1 MRVARIAQNGR
12 PGLMLGSDGSSRVLF
27 HDEHALPSLDEIVAG
42 NPDGL
47 AKIADTF
54 SGRGVEVDGRDV
66 RFFPP
71 LARPGKIICVGLNYV
86 DHAAEAGFELPLFPT
101 LFVRFASSL
110 VGHRAPLVKPSVS
123 DAFDFE
129 GELVAIIGR
138 GGRHIDEA
146 DALEHV
152 IGYSIFND
160 ASVRD
165 YQMKTTQWTAGKNF
179 DGTGAFGPWI
189 VTADALPQGAT
200 GLKLETRLNG
210 EIVQSAS
217 TADMIF
223 PVAKL
228 VAILSSFM
236 TLEAG
241 DVIVTG
247 TPAGVGM
254 TRTPP
259 LYMKPGDLCEVEI
272 EGIGLLSN
280 RVEAGEGA
288 KG

>member
-1 MRVARIAQNGR
+1 MHVARITHNGR
-12 PGLMLGSDGSSRVLF
+12 PGLMLGSDSSNPVLF
-27 HDEHALPSLDEIVAG
+27 DDEHDLRSLDDIVTGGA
-42 NPDGL
+42 DAFAAL
-47 AKIADTF
+47 ANSFRDQ
-54 SGRGVEVDGRDV
+54 GRAIDENKV
-66 RFFPP
+66 RFLPP
-71 LARPGKIICVGLNYV
+71 LARPGKIVCVGLNYV
-86 DHAAEAGFELPLFPT
+86 DHAAEAGFELPPFPT

-110 VGHRAPLVKPSVS
+110 VGHGAPLVKPAVS
-123 DAFDFE
+123 DALDFE

-138 GGRHIDEA
+138 GGRNIDEA
-146 DALEHV
+146 NALDHV
-152 IGYSIFND
+152 IGYSVFND

-189 VTADALPQGAT
+189 VTADELPQGAT

-223 PVAKL
+223 PVARL

-236 TLEAG
+236 TLETG
-241 DVIVTG
+241 DIIVTG
-247 TPAGVGM
+247 TPAGIGM

-259 LYMKPGDLCEVEI
+259 LYMKAGDVCEVEI
-272 EGIGLLSN
+272 EGVGLLSN
-280 RVEAGEGA
+280 RVEAA
-288 KG
+288 